1 VRSVELA
8 RQARLLVPDIAVLFT
23 SGYPQNAIV
32 HGGRLDEGVELL
44 SKPYRRTDLARKI
57 RHIFANRQQA
67 MGRMASPA
75 QPAPQRAEPAQ
86 AAEQALLADAGL
98 LRILVVEDNEDSRIL
113 VCELLNTLG
122 HTVTGVGSA
131 EEALE
136 ALKKNGFDTL
146 FTDVSLPGM
155 SGVELARKAAA
166 MVPGIAIVFASG
178 YGASISAHLDIPSR
192 SLAKPYDIH
201 QLRAVLA
208 AVAADVGAA

>member
-1 VRSVELA
+1 
-8 RQARLLVPDIAVLFT
+8 VPDIAVLFT

-67 MGRMASPA
+67 MGRSALPPA
-75 QPAPQRAEPAQ
+75 QPPEAPPAEKTAPPDDD
-86 AAEQALLADAGL
+86 LLHL
-98 LRILVVEDNEDSRIL
+98 LVVEDNEDSRIL
-113 VCELLNTLG
+113 VCELLTALG

-136 ALKKNGFDTL
+136 ALTKDRFDTL

-166 MVPGIAIVFASG
+166 MAPGIAIVFASG

>member
-1 VRSVELA
+1 
-8 RQARLLVPDIAVLFT
+8 VPVA
-23 SGYPQNAIV
+23 
-32 HGGRLDEGVELL
+32 E
-44 SKPYRRTDLARKI
+44 KPTPPGD
-57 RHIFANRQQA
+57 
-67 MGRMASPA
+67 
-75 QPAPQRAEPAQ
+75 
-86 AAEQALLADAGL
+86 DL

-122 HTVTGVGSA
+122 HTVAGVGSA

-136 ALKKNGFDTL
+136 ALKKQDFDTL

-166 MVPGIAIVFASG
+166 MAPGLAIVFASG

-192 SLAKPYDIH
+192 SLAKPYDLH

>member
-1 VRSVELA
+1 MR
-8 RQARLLVPDIAVLFT
+8 PD
-23 SGYPQNAIV
+23 
-32 HGGRLDEGVELL
+32 D
-44 SKPYRRTDLARKI
+44 D
-57 RHIFANRQQA
+57 
-67 MGRMASPA
+67 
-75 QPAPQRAEPAQ
+75 
-86 AAEQALLADAGL
+86 L

-136 ALKKNGFDTL
+136 ALGNGRFDTL
-146 FTDVSLPGM
+146 FTDVSLPGI
-155 SGVELARKAAA
+155 SGVELARKAAVMA
-166 MVPGIAIVFASG
+166 PGIAIVFASG

-208 AVAADVGAA
+208 AVAADASAA